1 VSTGGLRVSMGST
14 GLREVTR
21 VEVPEAF
28 GPDFTGVTVSQ
39 ASPSNIGGKGT
50 ELSVGGR
57 GG

>member
-1 VSTGGLRVSMGST
+1 MGST